1 MIKPQ
6 KPKNEIQRVQALHNL
21 HILDTNS
28 EERFDSIIH
37 VAQHLFHVP
46 IALVSLVDTEREWYK
61 SRSGFQVKETPRDI
75 SFGAHVILQEDIM
88 LVKDSLNDMRFMDNP
103 LVLGE
108 PDIRFYLGC
117 PLKTKNQ
124 FNIGTLCLID
134 HQPRPQYNGVDLG
147 IIKDLAKI
155 VEAELDTMRLSTTDE
170 FSKLYNRQGFLIT
183 GKKIINLGNQYDKN
197 IVLLYFDLHKLKF
210 INEHHGYGEG
220 DTILK
225 IFAQQL
231 LKNFRH
237 SDAIARVGGDKFCV
251 LCSGLSLAQV
261 PSVIKRFQTK
271 LSSVPSNYPIEFA
284 MGTIQYDRLRHYS
297 IGSLIEEADEK
308 IYELKRH
315 YH

>member
-46 IALVSLVDTEREWYK
+46 MALVSLVDTEREWFK
-61 SRSGFQVKETPRDI
+61 SRCGFQLKETPRDI

-88 LVKDSLNDMRFMDNP
+88 IVKDSLNDVRFSDNP
-103 LVLGE
+103 LVIGE

-117 PLKTKNQ
+117 PLKTKDR

-134 HQPRPQYNGVDLG
+134 QKPQQQYNGVDLG
-147 IIKDLAKI
+147 IIKDLATM
-155 VEAELDTMRLSTTDE
+155 VESELETMRLSTRDKFTQL
-170 FSKLYNRQGFLIT
+170 FNRQGFLIT

-197 IVLLYFDLHKLKF
+197 ILLLYFDLHKLKF
-210 INEHHGYGEG
+210 INKNYGYDEG
-220 DTILK
+220 DKILK
-225 IFAQQL
+225 IFSQQL
-231 LKNFRH
+231 LKSFRH
-237 SDAIARVGGDKFCV
+237 TDAIARVGGDKFCV
-251 LCSGLSLAQV
+251 LCSGMSMIQV
-261 PSVIKRFQTK
+261 TTVIKRFQNK
-271 LSSVPSNYPIEFA
+271 LSAVQSNYPIEFN
-284 MGTIQYDRLRHYS
+284 MGTIQYDRLKHYS

-308 IYELKRH
+308 IYEYKRH
-315 YH
+315 